1 MAGIAVSRLISV
13 EDIEQ
18 EHRMTQAQI
27 SDKLR
32 IKHPASKGL
41 SSMSIQKFCR
51 KINIRRNCKLN
62 KKEFMK
68 EVFQ

>member
-51 KINIRRNCKLN
+51 KINIRRNCK
-62 KKEFMK
+62 
-68 EVFQ
+68 

>member
-51 KINIRRNCKLN
+51 KINIRRNC
-62 KKEFMK
+62 
-68 EVFQ
+68 